1 MEINSPTQTSQETF
15 RPAYFAV
22 WGRCLKNSLLREL
35 SFRSNFFITIV
46 TRTFW
51 FAAQLIL
58 FEIIFENVSSIADWS
73 REEYFGFMATGM
85 IISSIIESLFM
96 PNVANFSELIRKGNL
111 DFILLKPIDSQF
123 LVSTEK
129 INLAMLNQTL
139 LASGLL
145 GYSLLHLENSISLIN
160 VVLYLMLLLI
170 GVVFFYSLMISLAS
184 TSVWLGRNQGLY
196 DFWFYITVFSRYPQ
210 QIYFGNALA
219 DAIRIMFSFF
229 LPILLVVTVPARLL
243 LSKTLEPSWI
253 LFWAPFSTIL
263 FFLLSRKIFN
273 WSLSKYR
280 SASS

>member
-1 MEINSPTQTSQETF
+1 MNSASSDFPKPF
-15 RPAYFAV
+15 RPDYFSV
-22 WGRCLKNSLLREL
+22 WKRSLKNSLLREL
-35 SFRSNFFITIV
+35 SFRSNFIITVI

-58 FEIIFENVSSIADWS
+58 FEIIFSNVKSIADWS

-85 IISSIIESLFM
+85 LISSIVESLFM

-111 DFILLKPIDSQF
+111 DFILLKPIDPQF
-123 LVSTEK
+123 LISTEK

-139 LASGLL
+139 LAIGLL
-145 GYSLLHLENSISLIN
+145 LYSVAKIENSITPIH
-160 VVLYLMLLLI
+160 VAIYLLLVFV
-170 GVVFFYSLMISLAS
+170 GVTFFYSLMIALAS
-184 TSVWLGRNQGLY
+184 TSVWFGRNQGLY

-210 QIYFGNALA
+210 QIYYGNALA
-219 DAIRIMFSFF
+219 DAIRILFSFF

-253 LFWAPFSTIL
+253 LFWAPVSTL
-263 FFLLSRKIFN
+263 VFFLISRRIFV

>member
-1 MEINSPTQTSQETF
+1 MKSTQQSEPDSFQSD
-15 RPAYFAV
+15 YFEV
-22 WGRCLKNSLLREL
+22 WKRCLKNSLLREL
-35 SFRSNFFITIV
+35 SFRSNFIITII

-58 FEIIFENVSSIADWS
+58 FEIIFQNVKTIADWS

-111 DFILLKPIDSQF
+111 DFILLKPIDPQF

-129 INLAMLNQTL
+129 INLAMLSQSF
-139 LASGLL
+139 LALGLL
-145 GYSLLHLENSISLIN
+145 FYSVAHVDHPISPIN
-160 VVLYLMLLLI
+160 VLLYFLLI
-170 GVVFFYSLMISLAS
+170 IVGVTFFYSLMITLAS

-196 DFWFYITVFSRYPQ
+196 DFWFYITVFSRYPRE
-210 QIYFGNALA
+210 IYYGNALA
-219 DAIRIMFSFF
+219 EAVRVMFSFF

-253 LFWAPFSTIL
+253 VFWAPLTTFL
-263 FFLLSRKIFN
+263 FFLLSRRIFN